1 MTEKSDPV
9 EALRADAEHI
19 ILAERQCSV
28 CDGDGIKESGANCGG
43 CGATGSVHVY
53 PENVRRVARAFL
65 DSPAA
70 EAAGMVMVRG
80 IRLYTE
86 PSSEA
91 GQFVIVEAS
100 GVEVIRAFGALPDI
114 VIDHYVTP
122 VGISAAMIEAASLRS
137 EPSSRMQAEPALE
150 KDKT

>member
-9 EALRADAEHI
+9 E
-19 ILAERQCSV
+19 V
-28 CDGDGIKESGANCGG
+28 M
-43 CGATGSVHVY
+43 
-53 PENVRRVARAFL
+53 ARAMLGPECPWDGLADDPPGFEEVRHETREKYRAFARSAL
-65 DSPAA
+65 SAA

-122 VGISAAMIEAASLRS
+122 VGISAAMIEAASLA
-137 EPSSRMQAEPALE
+137 QQE
-150 KDKT
+150 KP